1 MLRLKGVYLLGKLH
15 RATVDLDILDF
26 ELVPS
31 YVLAVVDRELTLV
44 VLLLASYTWLELAR

>member
-1 MLRLKGVYLLGKLH
+1 MLGLKGVYLLGKLH

-31 YVLAVVDRELTLV
+31 YVLAVAGR
-44 VLLLASYTWLELAR
+44 